1 MSWVQRRGAS
11 RSEKTS
17 GFSVPELVVVIA
29 VIGVLFLVM
38 IPFFLNYYQGA
49 AARADV
55 QQIIALLNQARELA
69 IKQNDSVCVT
79 FPDSSQMALLLGGCG
94 GTAWVGPGTDGAGTI
109 KLPQGFTISPLN
121 PLTFNYLGAANAATS
136 YTMTNTTT
144 GGTMTISIALTGRVT
159 SP

>member
-1 MSWVQRRGAS
+1 MSWTPRRGAD
-11 RSEKTS
+11 RSEKNS
-17 GFSVPELVVVIA
+17 GFSVPELVVVVA

-49 AARADV
+49 AARADA
-55 QQIIALLNQARELA
+55 QQIVTLLNQARELA

-79 FPDSSQMALLLGGCG
+79 FPSSSQMALLLGGCG

-109 KLPQGFTISPLN
+109 KLPPGFTISPLN
-121 PLTFNYLGAANAATS
+121 PLTFNYLGAAGAATS

-144 GGTMTISIALTGRVT
+144 GGTMTISVALTGRVT

>member
-1 MSWVQRRGAS
+1 MSCAPRRRAG
-11 RSEKTS
+11 RSVKNS

-49 AARADV
+49 AARADA
-55 QQIIALLNQARELA
+55 QQIVALLNQARELA
-69 IKQNDSVCVT
+69 IKQNDSICVT
-79 FPDSSQMALLLGGCG
+79 FPNSSQMALLLGGCG

-109 KLPQGFTISPLN
+109 NLPQGFTISPLN
-121 PLTFNYLGAANAATS
+121 PLIFNYLGAAGAATS
-136 YTMTNTTT
+136 YTMTSTTT

>member
-1 MSWVQRRGAS
+1 MSWVPQRGAN
-11 RSEKTS
+11 RSEKNS

-79 FPDSSQMALLLGGCG
+79 FPNSSQMALLLGGCG
-94 GTAWVGPGTDGAGTI
+94 GTA
-109 KLPQGFTISPLN
+109 
-121 PLTFNYLGAANAATS
+121 
-136 YTMTNTTT
+136 
-144 GGTMTISIALTGRVT
+144 
-159 SP
+159 

>member
-1 MSWVQRRGAS
+1 MSSAPRHGTS
-11 RSEKTS
+11 RSVKDS
-17 GFSVPELVVVIA
+17 GFSVPELVVVMA
-29 VIGVLFLVM
+29 VIGVLSLVM
-38 IPFFLNYYQGA
+38 IPFFLSYYQAA

-55 QQIIALLNQARELA
+55 QQIITLLNQARELA

-79 FPDSSQMALLLGGCG
+79 FPSSSQMALLVGGCA

-109 KLPQGFTISPLN
+109 NLPQGFTVSPPN
-121 PLTFNYLGAANAATS
+121 PVTFNYLGAAGAATS

-144 GGTMTISIALTGRVT
+144 GGTMTISIALAGRVS